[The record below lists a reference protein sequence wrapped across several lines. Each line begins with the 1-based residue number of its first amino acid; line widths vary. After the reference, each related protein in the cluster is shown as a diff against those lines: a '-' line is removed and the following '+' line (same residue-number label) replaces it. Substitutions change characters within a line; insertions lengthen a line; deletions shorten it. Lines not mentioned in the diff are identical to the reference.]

1 MLEFIR
7 SLDPKIVYTAV
18 SALAGLM
25 VYVWRK
31 VSIESWDAVTRKNEI
46 LQTLPA
52 VILSGLMSAAP
63 AIGKPLINVVANIV
77 FGAFFGGAGAIVG
90 HQVMKASPLPYNGG
104 VKPEPMFPLPNGG
117 AVTETSEA
125 VTPHNPGKKE
135 NP

>member
-1 MLEFIR
+1 MLEFIQ
-7 SLDPKIVYTAV
+7 SLDPKIVYSAV

-25 VYVWRK
+25 VYAWRK
-31 VSIESWDAVTRKNEI
+31 ISIESWDAVTRKNEI

-77 FGAFFGGAGAIVG
+77 FGAFFGGAGAIVS
-90 HQVMKASPLPYNGG
+90 HQVLKASPLPYNGG
-104 VKPEPMFPLPNGG
+104 IKPDPMFPAPDSV
-117 AVTETSEA
+117 ATDTDDA

-135 NP
+135 TP